1 MEPSSAHV
9 RHHQAV
15 PFALLAVAAWSTV
28 ATGFKLGLRVLEPV
42 QLVFLGA
49 VASAG
54 LFALLATLGRQWRPQ
69 QAPWKS
75 GLAFGLL
82 NPFLYYLV
90 LFEAYDRLPAQIAQP
105 LNYTWAITLAVLA
118 VPILGQPLT
127 RAVLLGMLTSYA
139 GVVVLLSG
147 GRFDAPPDVAWL
159 GVALALGSTVIWAS
173 YWLANARSSLPSVTL
188 MAWSFLTAVPL
199 LGLACWLGPGL
210 PPLTSD
216 TALFGGWVGLVEMG
230 FAYLCWQRA
239 MRLTD
244 NAGRI
249 GQLIFLSPF
258 LSLVLIG
265 SVLGETVRASSI
277 VGLAVIV
284 VGLWLSQRG

>member
-1 MEPSSAHV
+1 HV

-118 VPILGQPLT
+118 VP
-127 RAVLLGMLTSYA
+127 
-139 GVVVLLSG
+139 
-147 GRFDAPPDVAWL
+147 
-159 GVALALGSTVIWAS
+159 
-173 YWLANARSSLPSVTL
+173 
-188 MAWSFLTAVPL
+188 
-199 LGLACWLGPGL
+199 
-210 PPLTSD
+210 
-216 TALFGGWVGLVEMG
+216 
-230 FAYLCWQRA
+230 
-239 MRLTD
+239 
-244 NAGRI
+244 
-249 GQLIFLSPF
+249 
-258 LSLVLIG
+258 
-265 SVLGETVRASSI
+265 
-277 VGLAVIV
+277 
-284 VGLWLSQRG
+284 